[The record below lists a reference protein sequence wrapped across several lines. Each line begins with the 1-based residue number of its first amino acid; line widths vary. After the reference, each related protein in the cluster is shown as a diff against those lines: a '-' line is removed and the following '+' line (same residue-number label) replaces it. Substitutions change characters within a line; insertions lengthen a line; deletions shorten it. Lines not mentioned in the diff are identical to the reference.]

1 MSHKRIIG
9 TRAEVWH
16 GTAKKT
22 SGGLTK
28 QALMMNKHGR
38 IVSKAKYHTA
48 KKEMRLV
55 KHGYTAKKGQFGFVK
70 VGSKKHRKGSKKM
83 RGGYGGDINPASVNS
98 PYMMKMVVPQQFSPL
113 DRALVGGKRR
123 KHKKHKFYGKGGNT
137 QTALPAPQFQMLYQ
151 DQGGPGTNPNDQI
164 VGLSTNSTQSAARNI
179 NDDLATKIKG
189 GGQKSRR
196 QLKRRKNKNKNK
208 TKTKKRRFTK

>member
-1 MSHKRIIG
+1 MSMPPGLILPTTKSYPVGAG
-9 TRAEVWH
+9 TPRDA
-16 GTAKKT
+16 
-22 SGGLTK
+22 
-28 QALMMNKHGR
+28 ALMTQKSGNETQNNLNK
-38 IVSKAKYHTA
+38 S
-48 KKEMRLV
+48 
-55 KHGYTAKKGQFGFVK
+55 
-70 VGSKKHRKGSKKM
+70 
-83 RGGYGGDINPASVNS
+83 
-98 PYMMKMVVPQQFSPL
+98 
-113 DRALVGGKRR
+113 VGGKRR

-137 QTALPAPQFQMLYQ
+137 QTELPAPQFQMLYQ

-164 VGLSTNSTQSAARNI
+164 VGLSTNSTQSAAWNV